1 MHNQLVVVALVFRYK
16 MLETICDILVDA
28 YKRNWITSR
37 DGNVSIRHHDRDQF
51 YITPSGVRKQTLQPD
66 QFKKIKLINHINT
79 SPPFLSKSWQEEF
92 YTDIS
97 ANLKPSGEIPL
108 HFGLQKEMGQ
118 NSGEVRVVVHVHPTY
133 CIAAMHAG
141 IDLSTISNAFP
152 ELNRYTKV
160 APNVGD
166 VPPISQELADQC
178 FNKLE
183 LNSQGNIAYDIV
195 GIKGHGVVAID
206 TSPWRA
212 YEHIERLEHICKIVL
227 ASGKY

>member
-1 MHNQLVVVALVFRYK
+1 
-16 MLETICDILVDA
+16 MLETICEVLEDA

-37 DGNVSIRHHDRDQF
+37 DGNVSIRHHDRDHF

-66 QFKKIKLINHINT
+66 QFKKISIHRSINSGVGSVSLNYAW
-79 SPPFLSKSWQEEF
+79 KEAE

-97 ANLKPSGEIPL
+97 AKLKPSGEIPL

-118 NSGEVRVVVHVHPTY
+118 HTDEVRVVVHVHPTY

-141 IDLSTISNAFP
+141 IDLSTLSDSFP
-152 ELNRYTKV
+152 ELNRYTRV

-166 VPPISQELADQC
+166 VAPISQELADRCHENLQLDS
-178 FNKLE
+178 N
-183 LNSQGNIAYDIV
+183 GNISYDIV

-206 TSPWRA
+206 SSPWRA
-212 YEHIERLEHICKIVL
+212 YEHIERLEHIAHIIL
-227 ASGKY
+227 ASGNY

>member
-1 MHNQLVVVALVFRYK
+1 
-16 MLETICDILVDA
+16 MLETICDIMVDA

-37 DGNVSIRHHDRDQF
+37 DGNVSIRHHDRDHF

-66 QFKKIKLINHINT
+66 QFKKISIHGL
-79 SPPFLSKSWQEEF
+79 LWQEDY

-97 ANLKPSGEIPL
+97 ANLRPSGEIPL
-108 HFGLQKEMGQ
+108 HFGLQRAMGQ
-118 NSGEVRVVVHVHPTY
+118 HSNDVRVVVHVHPTY

-141 IDLSTISNAFP
+141 IDLSKISDAFP
-152 ELNRYTKV
+152 ELNRYTRV

-166 VPPISQELADQC
+166 VAPISQELADQC
-178 FNKLE
+178 FKMLQ
-183 LNSQGNIAYDIV
+183 LDDRGNIAYDIV

-227 ASGKY
+227 ASGNYK

>member
-1 MHNQLVVVALVFRYK
+1 
-16 MLETICDILVDA
+16 MLETCCDILVDA

-37 DGNVSIRHHDRDQF
+37 DGNISIRHHDRDHF

-66 QFKKIKLINHINT
+66 QFKKIKILENGPV
-79 SPPFLSKSWQEEF
+79 SLWREEF

-108 HFGLQKEMGQ
+108 HFGLQKRMGQ
-118 NSGEVRVVVHVHPTY
+118 HNNEVRVVVHVHPTY

-141 IDLSTISNAFP
+141 IDLNTISNEFP

-166 VPPISQELADQC
+166 VPPISQALADQC
-178 FNKLE
+178 HKMLQLDNE
-183 LNSQGNIAYDIV
+183 GNIAYDIV